1 MCVVPIMGALR
12 ISGRH
17 QGPPNNRTYCRWTL
31 CSGLKYMDQD
41 GSIVDVLDVRQ
52 KEKMTARGAQ
62 QAAVEISFS
71 FTSG

>member
-1 MCVVPIMGALR
+1 
-12 ISGRH
+12 
-17 QGPPNNRTYCRWTL
+17 
-31 CSGLKYMDQD
+31 MDQD